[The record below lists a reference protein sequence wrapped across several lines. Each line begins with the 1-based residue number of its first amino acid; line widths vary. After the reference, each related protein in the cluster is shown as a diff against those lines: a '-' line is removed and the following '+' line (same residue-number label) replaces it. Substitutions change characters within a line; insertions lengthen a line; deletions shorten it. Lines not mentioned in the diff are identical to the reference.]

1 MIINKLLCLPYLIPI
16 YHSSFSPPQPII
28 NPSSRLR
35 GKGVDNEWKRIIV
48 GHTKKQIDIF
58 VTGTML

>member
-35 GKGVDNEWKRIIV
+35 GKGVDNEWKEEFIV
-48 GHTKKQIDIF
+48 GHKKADR
-58 VTGTML
+58 